1 MPSPVVLRLLVGGR
15 QCRCSGG
22 GAEGAGGLFAVPKAT
37 FAALTHA
44 AEEPPAV
51 GCLMALWWP
60 CSGPGRFLA
69 PGWPRLAAY
78 MAFLRMPPRPAE
90 KPGDS
95 CRTSGHLST
104 EKDTAAQ
111 LFAQA
116 AHQHNSCGTGLS
128 LRQMPVALAEIG
140 LVHKKAAPL
149 LLPLCIHRTIKE
161 QPGTTG
167 VLRRRP
173 CLCPQRG
180 VV

>member
-15 QCRCSGG
+15 QYRCSGG
-22 GAEGAGGLFAVPKAT
+22 GAEGAGSLFAEPKAT
-37 FAALTHA
+37 FTALTQPQRNRLLWA
-44 AEEPPAV
+44 AE
-51 GCLMALWWP
+51 WP
-60 CSGPGRFLA
+60 CGGLGWFLG

-78 MAFLRMPPRPAE
+78 MAFWRMPPRPAE

-173 CLCPQRG
+173 WLYLWRG